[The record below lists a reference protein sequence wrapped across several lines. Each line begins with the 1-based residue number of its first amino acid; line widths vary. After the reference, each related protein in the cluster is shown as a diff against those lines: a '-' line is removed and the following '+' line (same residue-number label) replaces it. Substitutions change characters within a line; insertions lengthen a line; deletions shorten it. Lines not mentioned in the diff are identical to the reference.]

1 MTTNGHGVSF
11 WSHANGS
18 EIRQSWWSHN
28 LVNIPKTCNSILQNG
43 EFYGIQIMAQFKKIF
58 KKNDANFLPELCKTE
73 GNEAVS
79 LSTEGK
85 QNPGLPRCRHF
96 TI

>member
-1 MTTNGHGVSF
+1 
-11 WSHANGS
+11 
-18 EIRQSWWSHN
+18 
-28 LVNIPKTCNSILQNG
+28 
-43 EFYGIQIMAQFKKIF
+43 MAQLKTFF

-85 QNPGLPRCRHF
+85 QNPGLPHCRHF
-96 TI
+96 TIWATREVPENKTKKDNV

>member
-1 MTTNGHGVSF
+1 M
-11 WSHANGS
+11 
-18 EIRQSWWSHN
+18 
-28 LVNIPKTCNSILQNG
+28 NIPTTCNSIFQNG
-43 EFYGIQIMAQFKKIF
+43 EFYGIQIMAQLKTFF

-73 GNEAVS
+73 DNEAVS

-85 QNPGLPRCRHF
+85 QNPGLPHCRYF

>member
-1 MTTNGHGVSF
+1 
-11 WSHANGS
+11 
-18 EIRQSWWSHN
+18 
-28 LVNIPKTCNSILQNG
+28 
-43 EFYGIQIMAQFKKIF
+43 MAQLKTFF

-85 QNPGLPRCRHF
+85 QNPGLPHCRHF